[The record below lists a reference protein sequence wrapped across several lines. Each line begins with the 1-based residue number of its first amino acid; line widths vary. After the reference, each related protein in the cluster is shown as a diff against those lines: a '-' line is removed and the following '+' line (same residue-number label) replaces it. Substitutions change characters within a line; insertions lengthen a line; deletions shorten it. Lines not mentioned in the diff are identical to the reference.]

1 MTPPEKIRRYFNA
14 YPFDPKSTCDN
25 RTKVK
30 TVSEIAPLLRKRYF
44 IQKTGKF
51 CMCYY
56 RKRDSQYTL
65 E

>member
-14 YPFDPKSTCDN
+14 HPFDLRIACAD
-25 RTKVK
+25 RTKAQ
-30 TVSEIAPLLRKRYF
+30 TVSELGQVLRKHFF